1 MEIEG
6 EDGTK
11 IQLKKRSITE
21 FGRGLG
27 FQFDDRTVSRR
38 HISLEISNFD
48 QKNDKQDG
56 ESRVS
61 FQVLGKNP
69 IWVLSNDTKE
79 MRVFRNSEKGELKV
93 GDGFCVSCKNPIFF
107 TLRKIGGFDG
117 KPEEKEGNRD
127 FKEIDRTERIPVD
140 TEMAESTPSEGEVGF
155 DASEINPVKEFGFLK
170 VGHEF
175 DKYPKH
181 RIRGIKDLD
190 WFLEEQK
197 QDSEDDEGNRSRK
210 RKGLGRKKKHNAM
223 EDDDWTG
230 ESEDEKVSIS
240 KLRMDKRPKY
250 TKTRSKDKNGKT
262 LDVGSSKSSSQK
274 NTIHANEEDEDDET
288 LDEDEDD
295 ETLGGFIVDET
306 LDEDEDDETLGGFI
320 VDDEGLDEE
329 EEEEENDE
337 DIIDEEEEED
347 DDDE

>member
-38 HISLEISNFD
+38 HISLEISDFD
-48 QKNDKQDG
+48 QRNDKQDG

-61 FQVLGKNP
+61 VEVLGKNP

-79 MRVFRNSEKGELKV
+79 IRVFRNSEKGELKV
-93 GDGFCVSCKNPIFF
+93 GDVFCVTCKNPIFF
-107 TLRKIGGFDG
+107 TLKKIGGFDG

-155 DASEINPVKEFGFLK
+155 DASEIDPVKEFGFLK
-170 VGHEF
+170 MGHEF

-197 QDSEDDEGNRSRK
+197 QDSEDDEGNGSRK
-210 RKGLGRKKKHNAM
+210 RKGLGRKKKHNVR

-262 LDVGSSKSSSQK
+262 LDVGSSKSSSRK

-295 ETLGGFIVDET
+295 ETLGGFIVD
-306 LDEDEDDETLGGFI
+306 
-320 VDDEGLDEE
+320 DEGLDEEE

-337 DIIDEEEEED
+337 DIIDEEEEDD